1 MIKSYLKT
9 ALRNFWHNKIFSLI
23 NVLGLA
29 IGISA
34 SLVIY
39 LLVNYHFTFDKFE
52 KDGDRIY
59 RVVSNFEF
67 SGETY
72 RNSGVTSPLGP
83 VVKKELTGLDAVVPF
98 RTADEVKISIPTQGK
113 EPLIFKH
120 AEHIVFVDENYFN
133 LLGYQWIAGSAKTSV
148 QQPYQTVLSQ
158 K

>member
-1 MIKSYLKT
+1 MLKNYFKT

-52 KDGDRIY
+52 KDNDRIY
-59 RVVSNFEF
+59 RVVSNFTF

-72 RNSGVTSPLGP
+72 RNSGVTSPMAP
-83 VVKKELTGLDAVVPF
+83 AMKKEMTGLDAVIPF
-98 RTADEVKISIPTQGK
+98 RTADEVKVSVPAPGK
-113 EPLIFKH
+113 
-120 AEHIVFVDENYFN
+120 N
-133 LLGYQWIAGSAKTSV
+133 
-148 QQPYQTVLSQ
+148 
-158 K
+158 